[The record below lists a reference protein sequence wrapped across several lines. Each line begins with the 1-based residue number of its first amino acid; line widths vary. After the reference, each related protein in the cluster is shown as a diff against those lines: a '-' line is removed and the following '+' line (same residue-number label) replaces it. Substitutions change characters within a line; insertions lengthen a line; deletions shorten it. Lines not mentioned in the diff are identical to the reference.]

1 MSNWTECA
9 WSILHELRREAM
21 TSPRD
26 TRLLKL
32 LLTAES
38 ALEHIHPPIR
48 AADDDLISYPV
59 YVIGDRIVRTVTTFT
74 KFFNVDPSCPEQL
87 RVMSFFPR
95 DREAEVFFEE
105 LANGAP
111 RPLDR

>member
-1 MSNWTECA
+1 
-9 WSILHELRREAM
+9 M

-87 RVMSFFPR
+87 RVMSFSRATVRPRCSLKSWQTERR
-95 DREAEVFFEE
+95 DRLTARRSSCRAGHE
-105 LANGAP
+105 
-111 RPLDR
+111 